1 MDHIE
6 EAAFLKGLVRET
18 NKKLLDINKNG
29 LVNKNLMV
37 VHTIFGQ
44 TLDIKMDAFTN
55 EFVLKTLQENDS
67 DTFVIT
73 DLVTIV
79 NEGKELTY
87 FLYKAYSTLF
97 DKGVVYFQ
105 PINKKTFEPKG
116 DLKFSNLEDNIFYKV
131 EYPDIEES
139 SCNAIETKETT
150 VKNPSVA
157 FLIGHMNEERLL
169 LDIKRLIFDTANN
182 VQKHKNRQF
191 HFIIQISKFGGKPS
205 EEFLYRL
212 DDIKKMTEKHIAP
225 EYPNSTFKFELD

>member
-6 EAAFLKGLVRET
+6 GAAFLKRIVRET
-18 NKKLLDINKNG
+18 NNKLLNMNKGG

-44 TLDIKMDAFTN
+44 ELDIKMDAFSN

-67 DTFVIT
+67 DFFVIT
-73 DLVTIV
+73 DLVNLV
-79 NEGKELTY
+79 HEGKELTY
-87 FLYKAYSTLF
+87 FLYKGYSNLF

-116 DLKFSNLEDNIFYKV
+116 ELKFSNLEDNIFHKV

-212 DDIKKMTEKHIAP
+212 EDIKKTTEKYIKA
-225 EYPNSTFKFELD
+225 EYPNSTFVFDLD